1 MKDNDGTTVVSS
13 FKEHSE
19 EEQKKE
25 DIFKEKIDCH
35 SVFSMRYF

>member
-25 DIFKEKIDCH
+25 YIFKEKIDYH